1 MHLYGLPIL
10 YALFVWWFSTGLI
23 VYLDGLPPRTF
34 RWSMLGG
41 TMVLLA
47 CYGGLAATATDTS
60 VRGAY
65 IAFTCG
71 LLAWGWHEMSLY
83 MGVVTGP
90 RREGCPPDATTGPRF
105 TFALLATLYHELAI
119 LVSAAIILAVNWG
132 AANQVGTWTFMILW
146 GMRQSAKFNVF
157 LGVRNLNEQFL
168 PKHLRY
174 LGSYLVQKPMN
185 LLFPLSVTV
194 SSVIAGLLVSAAA
207 SAGGSAATGLTFL
220 ATMMILANL
229 EHWFLVLP
237 IPVEKLWNW
246 SLKSHEASE
255 EQLVVLP
262 GLNVSG
268 LNVSGL
274 AVPAIPPSR
283 RFMPARSQ
291 SSSAIGARS

>member
-1 MHLYGLPIL
+1 MHLYGFPIL
-10 YALFVWWFSTGLI
+10 YALFVWWFSTGII

-41 TMVLLA
+41 TLVLLA
-47 CYGGLAATATDTS
+47 CYYGLAATAGDTS

-65 IAFTCG
+65 MAFTCG

-90 RREGCPPDATTGPRF
+90 RREGCPADATTGQRF
-105 TFALLATLYHELAI
+105 HFALLATLHHELAI
-119 LVSAAIILAVNWG
+119 LVSAAIILLVTHAG
-132 AANQVGTWTFMILW
+132 ANQVGTWTFMILW
-146 GMRQSAKFNVF
+146 GMRQSAKLNVF

-168 PKHLRY
+168 PRHLRY

-207 SAGGSAATGLTFL
+207 TADGFAATGLTFL

-262 GLNVSG
+262 GL
-268 LNVSGL
+268 
-274 AVPAIPPSR
+274 AVPTIPKPR
-283 RFMPARSQ
+283 RFMPGLALRFRPR
-291 SSSAIGARS
+291 SSSVIGARS

>member
-1 MHLYGLPIL
+1 MHLYGWPVLF
-10 YALFVWWFSTGLI
+10 ALFVWWFSTGLI
-23 VYLDGLPPRTF
+23 IFLDGLPRRTF
-34 RWSMLGG
+34 RWSMIGG
-41 TMVLLA
+41 TLVLLA
-47 CYGGLAATATDTS
+47 SYYGLARSAGDVS
-60 VRGAY
+60 VQGAY
-65 IAFTCG
+65 VAFACG

-83 MGVVTGP
+83 MGAVTGP
-90 RREGCPPDATTGPRF
+90 RREGCPEGATTGQRF
-105 TFALLATLYHELAI
+105 HFALMATLHHELAI
-119 LVSAAIILAVNWG
+119 LVSAAIIVAATWG
-132 AANQVGTWTFMILW
+132 GANQVGTWTFMILW
-146 GMRQSAKFNVF
+146 GMRQSAKLNVF

-168 PKHLRY
+168 PRHLRY

-194 SSVIAGLLVSAAA
+194 SSVIAGLLVSAASTSSGFTA
-207 SAGGSAATGLTFL
+207 VGLTFL

-262 GLNVSG
+262 GLS
-268 LNVSGL
+268 
-274 AVPAIPPSR
+274 VPSLSVPTLPPPR
-283 RFMPARSQ
+283 GFA

>member
-1 MHLYGLPIL
+1 MIL
-10 YALFVWWFSTGLI
+10 YALPALYALFIWWFSTGVI
-23 VYLDGLPPRTF
+23 MYLDGLPRKTF
-34 RWSMLGG
+34 KWSILGA
-41 TMVLLA
+41 TILMVFSLWGVYA
-47 CYGGLAATATDTS
+47 SRNDAS
-60 VRGAY
+60 IVGAY
-65 IAFTCG
+65 CAFTCG

-90 RREGCPPDATTGPRF
+90 RREGCPEGATTGRRF
-105 TFALLATLYHELAI
+105 HYALMATLHHELAI
-119 LVSAAIILAVNWG
+119 LVSAAVILAVTWG
-132 AANQVGTWTFMILW
+132 GANQVGTWTFMILW
-146 GMRQSAKFNVF
+146 GMRQSAKLNVF

-194 SSVIAGLLVSAAA
+194 SSVISGLLVSAASTA
-207 SAGGSAATGLTFL
+207 DGFTAVALTFL

-246 SLKSHEASE
+246 SLKSHEAAE

-262 GLNVSG
+262 GLNVPT
-268 LNVSGL
+268 LNVPTL
-274 AVPAIPPSR
+274 NVPSIIPAHSPSH
-283 RFMPARSQ
+283 
-291 SSSAIGARS
+291 SAIGA

>member
-1 MHLYGLPIL
+1 VHLYGFPIL
-10 YALFVWWFSTGLI
+10 FSLFVWWFSTGLI
-23 VYLDGLPPRTF
+23 IFLDGLPGRTF

-41 TMVLLA
+41 TLILLA
-47 CYGGLAATATDTS
+47 CYYGLAITASDTT

-65 IAFTCG
+65 VAFTCG

-90 RREGCPPDATTGPRF
+90 RREGCPDGATTGQRF
-105 TFALLATLYHELAI
+105 HFALMATLHHELAI
-119 LVSAAIILAVNWG
+119 LVSAAIILAATWG
-132 AANQVGTWTFMILW
+132 GANQVGTWTFMILW
-146 GMRQSAKFNVF
+146 GMRQSAKLNVF

-207 SAGGSAATGLTFL
+207 FSTGFTAVGLTFL

-246 SLKSHEASE
+246 SLKSHSATE

-262 GLNVSG
+262 GLNVPT
-268 LNVSGL
+268 LT
-274 AVPAIPPSR
+274 VPTIQPPR
-283 RFMPARSQ
+283 RFAP
-291 SSSAIGARS
+291 SSAIGARS

>member
-1 MHLYGLPIL
+1 VHLYGWPVLF
-10 YALFVWWFSTGLI
+10 ALFVWWFSTGLI
-23 VYLDGLPPRTF
+23 IFLDGLPRRTF

-41 TMVLLA
+41 TLVLLA
-47 CYGGLAATATDTS
+47 SYYGLARSAGDVS
-60 VRGAY
+60 VHGAY
-65 IAFTCG
+65 VAFACG

-83 MGVVTGP
+83 MGAVTGP
-90 RREGCPPDATTGPRF
+90 RREGCPDGATTGQRF
-105 TFALLATLYHELAI
+105 HFALMATLHHELAI
-119 LVSAAIILAVNWG
+119 LVSAGIILAATWG

-146 GMRQSAKFNVF
+146 GMRQSAKLNVF

-168 PKHLRY
+168 PRHLRY

-207 SAGGSAATGLTFL
+207 SSTGFAAVGLTFL

-262 GLNVSG
+262 GLNVPS
-268 LNVSGL
+268 LNV
-274 AVPAIPPSR
+274 PTMPPPR
-283 RFMPARSQ
+283 GFA

>member
-1 MHLYGLPIL
+1 MHLYGFPIL
-10 YALFVWWFSTGLI
+10 FALFVWWFSTGII

-34 RWSMLGG
+34 RFSMIGG
-41 TMVLLA
+41 TAVLLVA
-47 CYGGLAATATDTS
+47 YWGLATSAADTS
-60 VRGAY
+60 VHGAY
-65 IAFTCG
+65 VAFTCG

-90 RREGCPPDATTGPRF
+90 RREGCPDGATTGQRF
-105 TFALLATLYHELAI
+105 RYALMATLHHELAI
-119 LVSAAIILAVNWG
+119 LVSAAIIVAATWG
-132 AANQVGTWTFMILW
+132 GANHVGLWTFMILW
-146 GMRQSAKFNVF
+146 GMRQSAKLNVF

-168 PKHLRY
+168 PRHLRY

-194 SSVIAGLLVSAAA
+194 SSVMSGLLVSAAA
-207 SAGGSAATGLTFL
+207 TADGFTAVGLTFL

-246 SLKSHEASE
+246 SLKSHEAAE

-262 GLNVSG
+262 GLNVPT
-268 LNVSGL
+268 LT
-274 AVPAIPPSR
+274 VPSLDVTAII
-283 RFMPARSQ
+283 PARSP
-291 SSSAIGARS
+291 SHSAIGA

>member
-1 MHLYGLPIL
+1 VHLYGFPIL
-10 YALFVWWFSTGLI
+10 FALFVWWFSTGII

-34 RWSMLGG
+34 RFSMIGG
-41 TMVLLA
+41 TAVLLVA
-47 CYGGLAATATDTS
+47 YWGLATSAADTS
-60 VRGAY
+60 VHGAY
-65 IAFTCG
+65 VAFTCG

-90 RREGCPPDATTGPRF
+90 RREGCPDGATTGQRF
-105 TFALLATLYHELAI
+105 RYALMATLHHELAI
-119 LVSAAIILAVNWG
+119 LVSAAIIVAATWG
-132 AANQVGTWTFMILW
+132 GANHVGLWTFMILW
-146 GMRQSAKFNVF
+146 GMRQSAKLNVF

-168 PKHLRY
+168 PRHLRY

-194 SSVIAGLLVSAAA
+194 SSVMSGLLVSAAA
-207 SAGGSAATGLTFL
+207 TADGFTAVGLTFL

-246 SLKSHEASE
+246 SLKSHEAAE

-262 GLNVSG
+262 GLNVPT
-268 LNVSGL
+268 LT
-274 AVPAIPPSR
+274 VPSLDVTAII
-283 RFMPARSQ
+283 PARSP
-291 SSSAIGARS
+291 SHSAIGA

>member
-1 MHLYGLPIL
+1 VHLYGFPIL
-10 YALFVWWFSTGLI
+10 FSLFVWWFSTGII

-34 RWSMLGG
+34 RWSMIGG
-41 TMVLLA
+41 TLVLLVA
-47 CYGGLAATATDTS
+47 YYGLAISAADAS
-60 VRGAY
+60 VHGAY
-65 IAFTCG
+65 LAFTCG

-90 RREGCPPDATTGPRF
+90 RREGCPPGATTGQRF
-105 TFALLATLYHELAI
+105 HFALMATLHHELAI
-119 LVSAAIILAVNWG
+119 LVSAAIILAVTWG
-132 AANQVGTWTFMILW
+132 GANQVGTWTFMILW
-146 GMRQSAKFNVF
+146 GMRQSAKLNVF

-194 SSVIAGLLVSAAA
+194 SSVISGLLVSAAA
-207 SAGGSAATGLTFL
+207 YADGFTAVGLTFL

-246 SLKSHEASE
+246 SLKSHEATE

-262 GLNVSG
+262 GL
-268 LNVSGL
+268 
-274 AVPAIPPSR
+274 AVPSITPTRDLLP
-283 RFMPARSQ
+283 
-291 SSSAIGARS
+291 SSSAIGA

>member
-1 MHLYGLPIL
+1 VHLYGFPIL
-10 YALFVWWFSTGLI
+10 FSLFVWWFSTGLI
-23 VYLDGLPPRTF
+23 IFLDGLPGRTF

-41 TMVLLA
+41 TIVLLA
-47 CYGGLAATATDTS
+47 CYYGLGVTASDTT

-65 IAFTCG
+65 LAFTCG

-90 RREGCPPDATTGPRF
+90 RREGCPEGATTGQRF
-105 TFALLATLYHELAI
+105 HFALMATLHHELAI
-119 LVSAAIILAVNWG
+119 LVSAAIILAATWG
-132 AANQVGTWTFMILW
+132 GANQVGTWTFMILW
-146 GMRQSAKFNVF
+146 GMRQSAKLNVF

-185 LLFPLSVTV
+185 LLVPLSVTV

-207 SAGGSAATGLTFL
+207 YSSGFTATGLTFL

-246 SLKSHEASE
+246 SLKSHSATE

-262 GLNVSG
+262 GLNVPTIT
-268 LNVSGL
+268 
-274 AVPAIPPSR
+274 VPSIQPSR
-283 RFMPARSQ
+283 RFAP
-291 SSSAIGARS
+291 SSAIGARS